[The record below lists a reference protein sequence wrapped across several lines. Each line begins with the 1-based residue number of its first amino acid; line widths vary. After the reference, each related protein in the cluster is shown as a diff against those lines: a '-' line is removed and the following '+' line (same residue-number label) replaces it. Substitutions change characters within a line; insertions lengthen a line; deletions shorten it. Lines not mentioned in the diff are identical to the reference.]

1 MASLKGTEGR
11 KGRRIVLGRNES
23 LAERPITTLLQ
34 MSIAEAFRLFV
45 SVKEA
50 ENVKPR
56 TKAEYHFQFGY
67 FQEWFTANYPD
78 LLKVQD
84 INPTILRSYINYLA
98 YEKIRYE
105 GVEHRINYDVRG
117 LSPYSVNI
125 RIRFLKA
132 WFNVLVNEQTLVKN
146 PASSIKLMKVEM
158 DTKQSLSEEEVRLLL
173 QQPNQKSFA
182 QFRDF
187 VIIMLFVDSGM
198 RVQEVCSLDIED
210 IDFVSR
216 CINLPAVKNK
226 NRKNRIIPLS
236 NEVCRLLQE
245 LNDDT
250 QQHFD
255 SKAVFVSNFGER
267 LTSDGI
273 RTNLSKYA
281 KKAGITRTVTPHA
294 FRRFYAKHSAL
305 NGMDIFTLQ
314 RILGHADITT
324 TRRYVQLNR
333 DDLITQHNQFSPLR
347 NVIRSN
353 KRAETV
359 KTSKKEREK
368 VKW

>member
-1 MASLKGTEGR
+1 MVTEKGTEKR
-11 KGRRIVLGRNES
+11 KGKRIVLERNQS
-23 LAERPITTLLQ
+23 FTDYPTTNLCQ
-34 MSIAEAFRLFV
+34 MSIAEAFKLFV
-45 SVKEA
+45 SVKES

-56 TKAEYHFQFGY
+56 TKAEYHVQFGY
-67 FQEWFTANYPD
+67 FREWLNSNYSEP
-78 LLKVQD
+78 LNVQD
-84 INPTILRSYINYLA
+84 ISSSIIRSYINYLA

-105 GVEHRINYDVRG
+105 GVDHRVINDVRG

-132 WFNVLVNEQTLVKN
+132 WFNVLVKEQMLIKN
-146 PASSIKLMKVEM
+146 PANSIKLMKVEI

-187 VIIMLFVDSGM
+187 VMIMLFIDSGM

-210 IDFVSR
+210 IDFASR

-236 NEVCRLLQE
+236 NQMSRLLQE
-245 LNDDT
+245 LCSDT
-250 QQHFD
+250 QRYFD
-255 SKAVFVSNFGER
+255 TKVVFVSNFGER
-267 LTSDGI
+267 LTADGI
-273 RTNLSKYA
+273 RTNLTKYA
-281 KKAGITRTVTPHA
+281 KKAGITRSVTPHA

-314 RILGHADITT
+314 RVLGHADITT
-324 TRRYVQLNR
+324 TRRYVQLGK
-333 DDLITQHNQFSPLR
+333 DDLITQHNQFSPLA
-347 NVIRSN
+347 NVIRAKN
-353 KRAETV
+353 YK
-359 KTSKKEREK
+359 
-368 VKW
+368 

>member
-1 MASLKGTEGR
+1 MESVKSTEGR
-11 KGRRIVLGRNES
+11 KGKRIVLGRKES
-23 LAERPITTLLQ
+23 SAERPITTPFQ
-34 MSIAEAFRLFV
+34 MSIAEAFKLFV

-56 TKAEYHFQFGY
+56 TKAEYHVQFGY
-67 FQEWFTANYPD
+67 FQDWLNANYTD
-78 LLKVQD
+78 LLHAQD
-84 INPTILRSYINYLA
+84 ISPTIIRSYINYLA
-98 YEKIRYE
+98 YEKVRYE
-105 GVEHRINYDVRG
+105 GIDHRVNNDVRG

-132 WFNVLVNEQTLVKN
+132 WFNVLVKEQTLIKN
-146 PASSIKLMKVEM
+146 PVSGIKLMKVEM

-187 VIIMLFVDSGM
+187 VMIMLFVDSGM

-236 NEVCRLLQE
+236 NEMSRLLQE
-245 LNDDT
+245 LCTDT
-250 QQHFD
+250 QRHFD
-255 SKAVFVSNFGER
+255 TNVVFVSNFGER
-267 LTSDGI
+267 LTTDGI
-273 RTNLSKYA
+273 RTNLSKYV
-281 KKAGITRTVTPHA
+281 KRAGITRSVAPHS

-305 NGMDIFTLQ
+305 NGIDIFSLQ

-324 TRRYVQLNR
+324 TRRYIQLNK
-333 DDLITQHNQFSPLR
+333 DDLISQHNHFSPLVNVLQNQRYR
-347 NVIRSN
+347 NNSSLHNVR
-353 KRAETV
+353 V
-359 KTSKKEREK
+359 KQ
-368 VKW
+368 